1 MCLIEY
7 IDIKK
12 NWYIISLIFRNIV
25 LYIYFIEVVIDKY
38 ENY

>member
-7 IDIKK
+7 RYKKK

>member
-7 IDIKK
+7 RYKK

>member
-1 MCLIEY
+1 MCWIVY
-7 IDIKK
+7 KYKK
-12 NWYIISLIFRNIV
+12 NGIISLIFRNIV